1 MEFNVKREAENAVA
15 WVRKYFGNQ
24 PHAKKAVLGIS
35 GGKDSACCAAIIC
48 KALGPD
54 RLIGVS
60 LPNGDQADIE
70 DARLVAKTF
79 GFKLYEVNINSA
91 YSRLH
96 DNIERSGIQLSH
108 QATIN
113 MLPRFRMTTLYAIS
127 GVYHGR
133 VCGTGNYSED
143 AVGYFTKY
151 GDGGVDFNPIQYF
164 VTDEVSAIGEYLG
177 VPHEIAYKVPSDG
190 ICGVPDEMNL
200 GIKYAD
206 INKYLRGHADEVDPE
221 IVKRIEEKIAYNKHK
236 VSPVP
241 TYKPRFVKN
250 KLF

>member
-1 MEFNVKREAENAVA
+1 MKFEVKREAKNAVA
-15 WVRKYFGNQ
+15 WVKKYFDAQ
-24 PHAKKAVLGIS
+24 PHAQAAVLGIS

-48 KALGPD
+48 KAIGAD

-96 DNIERSGIQLSH
+96 DNIERAGITLSN

-127 GVYHGR
+127 GNFHGR

-143 AVGYFTKY
+143 ALGYFTKY

-177 VPHEIAYKVPSDG
+177 VPHEIAYKTPSDG
-190 ICGVPDEMNL
+190 ICGVPDEVNL
-200 GIKYAD
+200 GIQYKD
-206 INKYLRGHADEVDPE
+206 INLYLRGQADQVNPD
-221 IVKRIEEKIAYNKHK
+221 IVKKIEDKIAYNKHK

-241 TYKPRFVKN
+241 CYKPRFVKI